1 LIPISFDAYKSFVL
15 KHPRD
20 LRWFYWSIKKD
31 RGMVF
36 LEVVQNSV
44 RVGVVGVVSGDS
56 SGCEILIDDAYRRKG
71 IGEQVVGLLIQK
83 YDNAKFKVSKYNRVS
98 LDFFRSLGLKETQ
111 VGQFFEFTPI

>member
-1 LIPISFDAYKSFVL
+1 ML

-20 LRWFYWSIKKD
+20 LRWFYWSIQRD

-44 RVGVVGVVSGDS
+44 RVGVVGVVSEDNT
-56 SGCEILIDDAYRRKG
+56 GCEILIDDVYRRTG
-71 IGEQVVGLLIQK
+71 IGEQLVGLLIQK
-83 YDNAKFKVSKYNRVS
+83 YDNVKFKVSRYNKGS

-111 VGQFFEFTPI
+111 ADQFFEFTPM